1 MIVKT
6 LDLKLFRELGETKGQ
21 SLAIG
26 VVIASGVAVFVMSL
40 NTLGFL
46 TETRDA
52 YYDRYRFADL
62 FASVSRAPIP
72 LTERIA
78 EIPGIADVQTRIV
91 ANVTLDVP
99 GLDEPAVGHLVSLP
113 DDNQPKLNK
122 LYLRRGRL
130 PEADREGEVLVSDAF
145 FEANHLKLGDS
156 IDAILNGRLQPLTI
170 VGVALS
176 PEFVLQVQ
184 AGEMLPDD
192 QRYGIFWM
200 ARRQLEAA
208 FDMDG
213 AFNDVTIRLL
223 RGANQQDVIDSLD
236 RILKPYG
243 AAGAYGRDLQ
253 VSARFLS
260 DEIRGLKATGMVAPI
275 MFMAVAAF
283 LMNIVLTRRIA
294 THRSIIAAL
303 KAFGY
308 TNTEIAIHYLKSSL
322 LVAIIG
328 AVLGVLVG
336 QWMATQLTELYAEFY
351 RFPSFVY
358 RPDWRV
364 MLLAVMVSLFS
375 ATVGSLRA
383 VGSAVAMLPAEAM
396 RPAAPATYHRTLLE
410 VLGLTSFIPVA
421 GRMVLRG
428 LQRRPIS
435 AIFSSIG
442 IAFAVAVLLVSSFID
457 DAINHVIEFE
467 YYLSEREDIQVSF
480 IENTSPAARHE
491 LRHLSGVERVEPYR
505 AVPVD
510 LRNGHLS
517 HRTSIVGLNQNRDLH
532 RLLNTDAKPVSLPE
546 SGVVIS
552 DILGDLL
559 EVKLG
564 DALTVEVLDGAKPTH
579 VVPIVG
585 VVPRYTGANAYMDRH
600 YLNQLLRETDAI
612 SGAYLAVDSAEQLDL
627 YHQLKRMPQV
637 ASVSVKAAKIQ
648 KFRDT
653 IQENQN
659 VMQSFTAFFA
669 AVIAVGVVYNTA
681 RISLDEQSR
690 ELATLRVIGMTRG
703 EVSSILLGEL
713 AVLTL
718 VAIPVGWLIGYGFC
732 FAMAEGFSSETIRI
746 PVVISQESLARSAMV
761 TAIAAAISGLIV
773 RHSLDK
779 LDLVEVL
786 KSGE

>member
-62 FASVSRAPIP
+62 FASVSRAPVQ

-113 DDNQPKLNK
+113 DDNQPTLNK

-130 PEADREGEVLVSDAF
+130 PEADREGEVLISDAF
-145 FEANHLKLGDS
+145 FEANKLKLGDS

-223 RGANQQDVIDSLD
+223 RGANQQDVIDFLD

-275 MFMAVAAF
+275 MFLAVAAF

-308 TNTEIAIHYLKSSL
+308 TNSEIAIHYMKSSL
-322 LVAIIG
+322 LVAIAG

-358 RPDWRV
+358 RPDWRI

-383 VGSAVAMLPAEAM
+383 VGSAVSMLPAEAM

-410 VLGLTSFIPVA
+410 VLGLSSFIPVA

-480 IENTSPAARHE
+480 VENTSPAARHE

-517 HRTSIVGLNQNRDLH
+517 HRTSILGLNQTRDLF

-559 EVKLG
+559 DVKLG

-612 SGAYLAVDSAEQLDL
+612 SGAYLAVDSAEQLNL

-637 ASVSVKAAKIQ
+637 ASVSVKAAKIE

-681 RISLDEQSR
+681 RVSLDEQSR

-718 VAIPVGWLIGYGFC
+718 VAIPIGWLIGYGFC

-773 RHSLDK
+773 RHSLDN